1 VATNV
6 IARLPGRR
14 IVVMATVLLVIA
26 VVALAVLAGIWGL
39 AADPMTG
46 T

>member
-1 VATNV
+1 MKTVAEQRSDP
-6 IARLPGRR
+6 RLLRR
-14 IVVMATVLLVIA
+14 VLVIA
-26 VVALAVLAGIWGL
+26 VVLLVIGLVVFAGLSGL

>member
-1 VATNV
+1 
-6 IARLPGRR
+6 
-14 IVVMATVLLVIA
+14 LLVIA
-26 VVALAVLAGIWGL
+26 VVLLVVGLIMFAGLSGL